1 MTIPIIASVIRA
13 LWLVGETL
21 HQRKQQVKLLKNLDR
36 NSGWLWDVA
45 NAIEP
50 VGMILGF
57 TGIGRIQTGSS
68 LIAWA
73 GLALLILGIVIRWT
87 AIRDLGRY
95 FTSTVRIKD
104 NHRLIQTGMYEH
116 LRHPAY
122 TGALVAHLGLGMAFT
137 NWYSIA
143 LSSIPY
149 LFAAM
154 YRIHVEEQVLVA
166 EFGQEYLDYAR
177 STKRLIPKVY

>member
-13 LWLVGETL
+13 LWLVGEIL

-36 NSGWLWDVA
+36 NSGRLWDVA

-57 TGIGRIQTGSS
+57 ARVGRIQTGSS
-68 LIAWA
+68 TIALA
-73 GLALLILGIVIRWT
+73 GLALLILGIIIRWT

-104 NHRLIQTGMYEH
+104 NHRLIRTGMYEH

-122 TGALVAHLGLGMAFT
+122 TGALVAHLGLGLAFA
-137 NWYSIA
+137 NWYSLA
-143 LSSIPY
+143 LSSIP
-149 LFAAM
+149 FFVAAM
-154 YRIHVEEQVLVA
+154 YRMHVEEQVLVA